1 MRDPAEEP
9 DDIILHGTTVAVGSA
24 GLLITGAAG
33 SGKSS
38 LALMLMAYG
47 AVLIADDRTRLARRD
62 GGLWATCPPA
72 IRGRIEA
79 RGLGILAAET
89 LPGAR
94 LAAIVDLDRVET
106 ERLPPERTTT
116 RLGVDLP
123 LILKAEGLSFAAALR
138 QYLMGGRCA

>member
-1 MRDPAEEP
+1 MRDPADEP
-9 DDIILHGTTVAVGSA
+9 DSILLHGTTVAVGGA

-33 SGKSS
+33 SGKSA

-47 AVLIADDRTRLARRD
+47 AVLIADDRTRLTRRD
-62 GGLWATCPPA
+62 DGLWASCPPT

-94 LAAIVDLDRVET
+94 LAAVVDLDRSET
-106 ERLPPERTTT
+106 ERLPPERTLT
-116 RLGVDLP
+116 LIGLP
-123 LILKAEGLSFAAALR
+123 VALILKTEGLSFAAALH
-138 QYLMGGRCA
+138 QYLLGERCA